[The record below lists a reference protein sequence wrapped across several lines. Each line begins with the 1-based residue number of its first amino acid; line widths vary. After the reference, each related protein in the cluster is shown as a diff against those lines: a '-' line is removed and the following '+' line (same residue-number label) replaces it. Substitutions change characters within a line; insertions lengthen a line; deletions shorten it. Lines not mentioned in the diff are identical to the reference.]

1 MALYLKYRPQQF
13 SDVIGQEHIVKTLS
27 RQISTNTLAHAYI
40 FSGSRGVGKTTSA
53 RIFAKAINCQN
64 RAPESAE
71 PCNSCA
77 NCESIT
83 SGRSIDVI
91 EIDAASNTGVDN
103 VRENIIENT
112 QFQPTITKYKVF
124 IIDEVH
130 MLSTSAFNALLK
142 TLEEPPHYV
151 VFILA
156 TTEIHKIPETILS
169 RCQKYI
175 FGKVSPDI
183 LKQTLQD
190 IAGKENITLDNDVAD
205 AIVAKSDGCVR
216 DAVSLFEQIVSLGEK
231 HITKQNASVFLPISA
246 LTDAIA
252 FLEFLM
258 QNKTTECFQFLASL
272 ESQGSNIQQFFDT
285 FLETLRAFM
294 IFKVGG
300 VNQNLQNEIEEKF
313 AALSKQV
320 QTPDILRLIDI
331 GLRRRQSQRTCPIA
345 ILPIELLVLE
355 YCEGEMPT
363 LSQKAPTEIKPKE
376 TEKKKEEK
384 VVEVQTIKEKIEP
397 KVEAVEAKVEIEIT
411 QSPVE
416 TPSEQIVSEEK
427 IETPQV
433 LTESTLSLQNVKN
446 KWNEI
451 IKSVEAKSPSLV
463 SILKS
468 SKLVG
473 VEDNNV
479 LIGVQYKLHQDK
491 LNQKE
496 YKMMIESALCDC
508 LKTHVSFAIVVEQKE
523 NTDLPNPD
531 LDNIAA
537 AFGGVVV

>member
-1 MALYLKYRPQQF
+1 MALYHKYRPQQF
-13 SDVIGQEHIVKTLS
+13 SDVIGQDHIVKTLS

-40 FSGSRGVGKTTSA
+40 FSGSRGVGKTTTA
-53 RIFAKAINCQN
+53 RIFAKAINCKN
-64 RAPESAE
+64 RAAESAE
-71 PCNSCA
+71 PCNSCD

-175 FGKVSPDI
+175 FGKVTPNV
-183 LKQTLQD
+183 LKNTVQD
-190 IAGKENITLDNDVAD
+190 IAHKENITLDDDVAD
-205 AIVAKSDGCVR
+205 AIVSKSDGCVR

-246 LTDAIA
+246 LTDAVA

-258 QNKTTECFQFLASL
+258 HNKSTECFQFLASL
-272 ESQGSNIQQFFDT
+272 ADQGTNIQQFFDT

-294 IFKVGG
+294 IFKIGG
-300 VNQNLQNEIEEKF
+300 VNQNLQSEIQEKF
-313 AALSKQV
+313 TTLSTQV
-320 QTPDILRLIDI
+320 QTSDILRLIDI
-331 GLRRRQSQRTCPIA
+331 ALKRRQSLRNSPIPVLPLELA
-345 ILPIELLVLE
+345 ILE
-355 YCEGEMPT
+355 YTQGDIPA
-363 LSQKAPTEIKPKE
+363 QKQNTPPQNIQKE
-376 TEKKKEEK
+376 TTKKIEEK
-384 VVEVQTIKEKIEP
+384 IEKIEP
-397 KVEAVEAKVEIEIT
+397 V
-411 QSPVE
+411 QSPIE
-416 TPSEQIVSEEK
+416 NTTEQVLSEEK
-427 IETPQV
+427 
-433 LTESTLSLQNVKN
+433 TEAPPISTGEIISLQNVKN
-446 KWNEI
+446 KWSEI
-451 IKSVEAKSPSLV
+451 MKSLEAKSPSLV

-479 LIGVQYKLHQDK
+479 LIGVQYRLHQDK

-496 YKMMIESALCDC
+496 YKVMIESALCDC
-508 LKTHVSFAIVVEQKE
+508 LKTHVSFSIVVEQKDSV
-523 NTDLPNPD
+523 DLPNPD